1 MGFLAPFF
9 FWPSASSNN
18 NTNANNDVKTNSNAK
33 PHTTQQSWT
42 LVNRDQGNGT
52 DTTSPTSTEQDSNGH
67 SQSGHGHGHR
77 DPGDGAARNTGLDE
91 EYQTDSK
98 QSWKGSSKF
107 TGIKTRLRSRKRQ
120 SISELANTFEKH
132 SPPSVH
138 ETADEGQV
146 YHPLE
151 EKEEV
156 LLDNIQRGSHYTDT
170 TEMPQTDQGDGQQV
184 EDSENRK
191 VSDQTHRSL
200 DSEMTSSTVCHYPS
214 RVPSEK
220 IALED
225 RGYVYE
231 EPFGDVLESSG
242 SRPSTH
248 PKRENTTRS
257 TRTSM
262 SGDRDVTPQGCPKQQ
277 KSSLERRRSRPS
289 DDLPRKSTI
298 FRSMSTL
305 SNESTWSAHID
316 QRETLKA
323 FNEVATQLCLRPV
336 ALRQKGKFCYRLSSK
351 WYLTMVFK
359 PNSQMQTQK
368 GSCEDEMG

>member
-18 NTNANNDVKTNSNAK
+18 NTNDVKTSSNAK
-33 PHTTQQSWT
+33 PHIAQQSWT
-42 LVNRDQGNGT
+42 LVNRDQDNGT

-67 SQSGHGHGHR
+67 GQSGHGHGHR
-77 DPGDGAARNTGLDE
+77 DPGAGDARNAGLDE

-98 QSWKGSSKF
+98 QSWKGSRTF

-132 SPPSVH
+132 DPSHVD
-138 ETADEGQV
+138 ETTDQGQT
-146 YHPLE
+146 YYPLE

-156 LLDNIQRGSHYTDT
+156 HLDNIQRGSHYADT
-170 TEMPQTDQGDGQQV
+170 TEMPQMDQDDGQQV
-184 EDSENRK
+184 EDSESRK

-242 SRPSTH
+242 SRPSTY
-248 PKRENTTRS
+248 PKRENITRS

-277 KSSLERRRSRPS
+277 KSSLERHRSRPS

-336 ALRQKGKFCYRLSSK
+336 ALRKGKFCYNVSSK
-351 WYLTMVFK
+351 WYLTMKIK
-359 PNSQMQTQK
+359 PNIQIQTQK
-368 GSCEDEMG
+368 GSCEDKTG

>member
-18 NTNANNDVKTNSNAK
+18 NTNNEVKTSSNAK
-33 PHTTQQSWT
+33 PHPTRQSWT
-42 LVNRDQGNGT
+42 LVNRGQGSGT
-52 DTTSPTSTEQDSNGH
+52 DTTSPTSTEQDPNGH
-67 SQSGHGHGHR
+67 DQLRQPGHGHPAK
-77 DPGDGAARNTGLDE
+77 DAGLDE
-91 EYQTDSK
+91 EYQMDSK
-98 QSWKGSSKF
+98 HSWKGSMTL
-107 TGIKTRLRSRKRQ
+107 TGIKARLRSRKRQ
-120 SISELANTFEKH
+120 SIAELANTLEKH
-132 SPPSVH
+132 DPSSVH
-138 ETADEGQV
+138 GTADEGQV

-151 EKEEV
+151 EKEV
-156 LLDNIQRGSHYTDT
+156 LFDNMQRESHYADT
-170 TEMPQTDQGDGQQV
+170 TEMPQMDHDEGQQV
-184 EDSENRK
+184 EGPENRK

-231 EPFGDVLESSG
+231 EPFGDVLEQSG

-248 PKRENTTRS
+248 LKRENTTRS

-262 SGDRDVTPQGCPKQQ
+262 SGDRDATPQGCPKQL

-323 FNEVATQLCLRPV
+323 FNEVATQLCLCPV
-336 ALRQKGKFCYRLSSK
+336 ALRRQSKFFNRLC
-351 WYLTMVFK
+351 
-359 PNSQMQTQK
+359 PN
-368 GSCEDEMG
+368 GI

>member
-18 NTNANNDVKTNSNAK
+18 NNANNDVKTSSNAK

-52 DTTSPTSTEQDSNGH
+52 DTTSPTSTERDSNGH
-67 SQSGHGHGHR
+67 SQPRQPGNGHPVK
-77 DPGDGAARNTGLDE
+77 DTGLDE

-98 QSWKGSSKF
+98 QSWKGSSRF
-107 TGIKTRLRSRKRQ
+107 TGIKTRFRSRKRQ
-120 SISELANTFEKH
+120 SISELGNTFEKH
-132 SPPSVH
+132 DSSHVD
-138 ETADEGQV
+138 ETADEGQA
-146 YHPLE
+146 YHPLV

-156 LLDNIQRGSHYTDT
+156 LLDNVQRGSHYADT
-170 TEMPQTDQGDGQQV
+170 SEMPQMDQDDGQQV

-262 SGDRDVTPQGCPKQQ
+262 SADRDVTPQGCPKQQ
-277 KSSLERRRSRPS
+277 KSSHERRRSRPS

-316 QRETLKA
+316 QRETLKV
-323 FNEVATQLCLRPV
+323 FNEVAAQLCLRPV
-336 ALRQKGKFCYRLSSK
+336 ALRQGKFCYRVSSK
-351 WYLTMVFK
+351 WYLTI
-359 PNSQMQTQK
+359 
-368 GSCEDEMG
+368 GI

>member
-9 FWPSASSNN
+9 FWSSALSNN
-18 NTNANNDVKTNSNAK
+18 NANNDVKTSSNAK
-33 PHTTQQSWT
+33 PHPTQQPWT
-42 LVNRDQGNGT
+42 LVNRDQENGT

-67 SQSGHGHGHR
+67 DQLRQPRHGH
-77 DPGDGAARNTGLDE
+77 PGKDAGLDE
-91 EYQTDSK
+91 EYQMDSK
-98 QSWKGSSKF
+98 HSWKGSMMF
-107 TGIKTRLRSRKRQ
+107 TGIKTRLHSRKRQ
-120 SISELANTFEKH
+120 SISELANTFEKQDP
-132 SPPSVH
+132 SSVH
-138 ETADEGQV
+138 GTADEGQV

-156 LLDNIQRGSHYTDT
+156 ALYNIQRGSHYADT
-170 TEMPQTDQGDGQQV
+170 TEMPQMDQDDGPQV
-184 EDSENRK
+184 ENPENRK

-231 EPFGDVLESSG
+231 EPFGDVLEQSG

-262 SGDRDVTPQGCPKQQ
+262 SGDRDVSPQGCPKPQ
-277 KSSLERRRSRPS
+277 KSSLERRRSQQS

-298 FRSMSTL
+298 FRSMSTM

-336 ALRQKGKFCYRLSSK
+336 ALRQQSKFFNRLC
-351 WYLTMVFK
+351 
-359 PNSQMQTQK
+359 PN
-368 GSCEDEMG
+368 GI